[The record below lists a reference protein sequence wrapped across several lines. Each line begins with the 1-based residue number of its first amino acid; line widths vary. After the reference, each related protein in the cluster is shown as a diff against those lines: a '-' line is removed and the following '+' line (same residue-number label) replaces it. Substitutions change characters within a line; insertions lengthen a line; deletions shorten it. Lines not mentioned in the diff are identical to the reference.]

1 MCTRAL
7 RPPQAASPLARMRT
21 APASPR
27 APRFHLAVNRTPTRL
42 RPTRGHAIAG
52 GVGTQEDAF
61 GKLWCEYLL
70 LSSPRCV
77 AALQISALA
86 ARFLPCRPCRVAEAR
101 DKVFGTTSVAKDFL
115 DCDPVKTGIS
125 AIPDLGLGSGHGHG
139 GGADG
144 GEEAGPFWV
153 AGLISLPW

>member
-1 MCTRAL
+1 MVNRFLDIATNPGACDRRWCRHARRRIWETLVRV
-7 RPPQAASPLARMRT
+7 PLAQQPSVRRGT
-21 APASPR
+21 ADLCPGRQVSSVQA
-27 APRFHLAVNRTPTRL
+27 
-42 RPTRGHAIAG
+42 
-52 GVGTQEDAF
+52 
-61 GKLWCEYLL
+61 LL
-70 LSSPRCV
+70 
-77 AALQISALA
+77 
-86 ARFLPCRPCRVAEAR
+86 CRVAEAR

>member
-1 MCTRAL
+1 MRV
-7 RPPQAASPLARMRT
+7 PLAQQPSVRRGT
-21 APASPR
+21 ADLCPGRQVSSVQALSCG
-27 APRFHLAVNRTPTRL
+27 
-42 RPTRGHAIAG
+42 RGEG
-52 GVGTQEDAF
+52 QSFWYYVGCKGF
-61 GKLWCEYLL
+61 
-70 LSSPRCV
+70 S
-77 AALQISALA
+77 
-86 ARFLPCRPCRVAEAR
+86 
-101 DKVFGTTSVAKDFL
+101 

>member
-1 MCTRAL
+1 M
-7 RPPQAASPLARMRT
+7 
-21 APASPR
+21 
-27 APRFHLAVNRTPTRL
+27 
-42 RPTRGHAIAG
+42 
-52 GVGTQEDAF
+52 
-61 GKLWCEYLL
+61 

-153 AGLISLPW
+153 AGLGGAHRLAGTTSRAPS